1 MAQKCWQGRFLFP
14 QFIYFWANF
23 CQFFQSLFPIET
35 NSFCDL
41 GKKNSSHLVI
51 LRSTQQDWIF
61 WTATSYSLEEEE
73 IRSKGRQWEFSA
85 IVTFKEPFFLVQ
97 LLGKM
102 DPRVLLVVYLSLCS
116 VLSAPRFPL
125 NSGVGNPTPMDFDT
139 EAAPTQTTTSTPK
152 PTSSPAK
159 PTEAVA
165 RPTTTQ
171 PNVVK
176 ASNPVTSSKP
186 QQLETPKAGSREDV
200 PPLLRRL
207 SFSPQMPP
215 FASPVLMNVYCQF
228 INQLNI

>member
-1 MAQKCWQGRFLFP
+1 M
-14 QFIYFWANF
+14 
-23 CQFFQSLFPIET
+23 
-35 NSFCDL
+35 D
-41 GKKNSSHLVI
+41 
-51 LRSTQQDWIF
+51 
-61 WTATSYSLEEEE
+61 
-73 IRSKGRQWEFSA
+73 
-85 IVTFKEPFFLVQ
+85 
-97 LLGKM
+97 

-125 NSGVGNPTPMDFDT
+125 NSGVNNPTPMDFDT
-139 EAAPTQTTTSTPK
+139 PTQTATSTPK
-152 PTSSPAK
+152 PTSPPAK

-171 PNVVK
+171 PNVLK

-186 QQLETPKAGSREDV
+186 QQPEPPKAGSREDV

-215 FASPVLMNVYCQF
+215 FASPVLTNVSCQF

>member
-1 MAQKCWQGRFLFP
+1 MKALD
-14 QFIYFWANF
+14 
-23 CQFFQSLFPIET
+23 
-35 NSFCDL
+35 SFR
-41 GKKNSSHLVI
+41 SS
-51 LRSTQQDWIF
+51 
-61 WTATSYSLEEEE
+61 E

-102 DPRVLLVVYLSLCS
+102 DDPRVLLVVYLSLCS

-215 FASPVLMNVYCQF
+215 FASPVLMNVSCQF
-228 INQLNI
+228 INQLII